1 MTIDASILSEKKE
14 ATFKKNNDKSYQLS
28 TVFSLLGGRWAG
40 EAEPVG
46 LRSALAEWAGEA
58 LELAGGWTMPAK
70 NKILKNIN
78 YRIVFYH
85 KIDEKIH

>member
-1 MTIDASILSEKKE
+1 MQHSVLTHNMTRLFIELQKCF
-14 ATFKKNNDKSYQLS
+14 FKKSYQLS

-58 LELAGGWTMPAK
+58 LELAGGWTMPAR
-70 NKILKNIN
+70 NKILKK
-78 YRIVFYH
+78 H
-85 KIDEKIH
+85 

>member
-1 MTIDASILSEKKE
+1 MTTDCLLNYKDNK
-14 ATFKKNNDKSYQLS
+14 KSYQLS

-58 LELAGGWTMPAK
+58 LELAGGWTMPAR

-78 YRIVFYH
+78 YNNADLY
-85 KIDEKIH
+85 